1 MKPNLT
7 AIIGLKSSPLG
18 SNSQALKP
26 RTTYPILSVVP
37 LHRSPLRKLAWIF
50 GFRR

>member
-1 MKPNLT
+1 MKPHLT
-7 AIIGLKSSPLG
+7 VIIRMKSRSLG
-18 SNSQALKP
+18 SKCEAPKP
-26 RTTYPILSVVP
+26 RTTYPVASVVP